1 MKKRTA
7 KRILIICLVIAAAAA
22 MTAGIVM
29 DSMRVDVCLD
39 PGHGGDDSGAQYE
52 GRLEKDDNLELALA
66 VEKELKARGVKVC
79 MTRDD
84 DTFISLAGRCRK
96 ANIRQAKLF
105 VALHRNSAENAHG
118 VEIWIHSDSP
128 PKDTA
133 LAQNICDA
141 LATAGI
147 SENRGVKSGF
157 AREDGEGRLHG
168 LYQRLNSVKSGFARE
183 DGENYFVNSRT
194 NMPSCLAEI
203 GFITDDG
210 DNRLFDDNLDAYA
223 EAIADGIAKTL
234 NEI

>member
-1 MKKRTA
+1 MKKLKV
-7 KRILIICLVIAAAAA
+7 KRILVICLALVAAAALA
-22 MTAGIVM
+22 AGVVLNG
-29 DSMRVDVCLD
+29 MRVDVCLD
-39 PGHGGDDSGAQYE
+39 PGHGGHDSGAEYE

-79 MTRDD
+79 MTRED
-84 DTFISLAGRCRK
+84 DTFISLSGRCRK
-96 ANIRQAKLF
+96 ANLRRAKLF

-118 VEIWIHSDSP
+118 VEIWIHSEAP
-128 PKDTA
+128 QKDTA

-141 LATAGI
+141 LSTAGI

-157 AREDGEGRLHG
+157 AREDG
-168 LYQRLNSVKSGFARE
+168 K
-183 DGENYFVNSRT
+183 NYFVNSRT

-223 EAIADGIAKTL
+223 QAIADGIAKTL
-234 NEI
+234 NGI

>member
-1 MKKRTA
+1 
-7 KRILIICLVIAAAAA
+7 
-22 MTAGIVM
+22 
-29 DSMRVDVCLD
+29 MRVDVCLD
-39 PGHGGDDSGAQYE
+39 PGHGGHDSGAEYE

-79 MTRDD
+79 MTRED
-84 DTFISLAGRCRK
+84 DTFISLSGRCRK
-96 ANIRQAKLF
+96 ANLRRAKLF

-118 VEIWIHSDSP
+118 VEIWIHSDAP
-128 PKDTA
+128 QKDTA

-141 LATAGI
+141 LSRAGI

-157 AREDGEGRLHG
+157 AREDG
-168 LYQRLNSVKSGFARE
+168 K
-183 DGENYFVNSRT
+183 NYFVNSRT

-223 EAIADGIAKTL
+223 QAIADGIAKTL
-234 NEI
+234 NGI

>member
-22 MTAGIVM
+22 LTAGIVM

-157 AREDGEGRLHG
+157 AREDGE
-168 LYQRLNSVKSGFARE
+168 
-183 DGENYFVNSRT
+183 
-194 NMPSCLAEI
+194 
-203 GFITDDG
+203 
-210 DNRLFDDNLDAYA
+210 NLSLIHIS
-223 EAIADGIAKTL
+223 EPTRP
-234 NEI
+234 

>member
-1 MKKRTA
+1 
-7 KRILIICLVIAAAAA
+7 
-22 MTAGIVM
+22 M

-128 PKDTA
+128 PKDSA

-147 SENRGVKSGF
+147 SENRG
-157 AREDGEGRLHG
+157 
-168 LYQRLNSVKSGFARE
+168 VKSGFARE

>member
-1 MKKRTA
+1 MFVKKLYKTVRA
-7 KRILIICLVIAAAAA
+7 EDAALFALSFLWICVIIQCVFLPGENARSSSAEIAGSLPVLI
-22 MTAGIVM
+22 
-29 DSMRVDVCLD
+29 LD

-79 MTRDD
+79 MTRED

-96 ANIRQAKLF
+96 ANIRRAKLF

-147 SENRGVKSGF
+147 SENCITALLNQGF
-157 AREDGEGRLHG
+157 
-168 LYQRLNSVKSGFARE
+168 YK
-183 DGENYFVNSRT
+183 YICT
-194 NMPSCLAEI
+194 
-203 GFITDDG
+203 
-210 DNRLFDDNLDAYA
+210 
-223 EAIADGIAKTL
+223 
-234 NEI
+234 

>member
-1 MKKRTA
+1 
-7 KRILIICLVIAAAAA
+7 
-22 MTAGIVM
+22 
-29 DSMRVDVCLD
+29 
-39 PGHGGDDSGAQYE
+39 
-52 GRLEKDDNLELALA
+52 
-66 VEKELKARGVKVC
+66 

-96 ANIRQAKLF
+96 ANTRRAKLF

-157 AREDGEGRLHG
+157 AREDGE
-168 LYQRLNSVKSGFARE
+168 
-183 DGENYFVNSRT
+183 NYFVNSRT

-210 DNRLFDDNLDAYA
+210 DNRLFDDNLESYA
-223 EAIADGIAKTL
+223 QAIADGIAKTL

>member
-7 KRILIICLVIAAAAA
+7 KRILIICLAIVAAAAL
-22 MTAGIVM
+22 TAGIVM

-66 VEKELKARGVKVC
+66 VEKELEARGVKVC

-157 AREDGEGRLHG
+157 AREDGE
-168 LYQRLNSVKSGFARE
+168 
-183 DGENYFVNSRT
+183 NYFVNSRT

-210 DNRLFDDNLDAYA
+210 DNRLFDDNLESYA